1 MSDPYSAVWAIDER
15 DFPRGGAAAE
25 VLRFVQ
31 RYAILAPSGHN
42 GQPWSF
48 RIGQDVLQVRAD
60 RSRALPMVDPCDRE
74 MLISCAATIHL
85 TRVALEHFG
94 YHPAIT
100 LLPDPADPDLLATI
114 HPGRRAAPPAD
125 RALFDAI
132 LARHSNRYPYQ
143 ARPVTGEHI
152 ARLAAAA
159 AAEGAWLQPVT
170 DPATITAA
178 AALIAAGDRV
188 KWRDPQFRH
197 ELADR
202 LVPNRGHRR
211 DGMPGYAFGIPGPIA
226 RLAPAVIRHADL
238 GRLRASADRKLALAT
253 PCLAV
258 IGTSRDDPPAWLA
271 AGQAMSAVL
280 LQATAD
286 GLATSF
292 LSQAI
297 EVEALRP
304 RLAALTGHDGHP
316 QLLLRVG
323 YPRRPA
329 PPAPRC
335 PLDDVLAPFAL
346 AGSPVAAAQPRAG
359 APR

>member
-1 MSDPYSAVWAIDER
+1 MTDPYSAVWAIDER
-15 DFPRGGAAAE
+15 DFPSGGSASE
-25 VLRFVQ
+25 VLRFAQ

-42 GQPWSF
+42 GQPWRF
-48 RIGQDVLQVRAD
+48 HIGQDVLQVRAD
-60 RSRALPMVDPCDRE
+60 RTRALPMVDPCDRE
-74 MLISCAATIHL
+74 MHISCAATMHL

-94 YHPAIT
+94 YQPAIT

-114 HPGRRAAPPAD
+114 RPGRRAAPPAS

-132 LARHSNRYPYQ
+132 LTRHSNRYPYQ
-143 ARPVTGEHI
+143 ARPLPGEFI

-159 AAEGAWLQPVT
+159 ATEGAWLQPVT
-170 DPATITAA
+170 DAA
-178 AALIAAGDRV
+178 AIGAAAGLIADGDRV
-188 KWRDPQFRH
+188 KWRDPHFRR
-197 ELADR
+197 ELAER
-202 LVPNRGHRR
+202 LVPNRGRRR
-211 DGMPGYAFGIPGPIA
+211 DGMPGYAFGIPGPFA
-226 RLAPAVIRHADL
+226 RLAPAMIRHADL
-238 GRLRASADRKLALAT
+238 GWLRASADRKLALAT
-253 PCLAV
+253 PCLAI

-304 RLAALTGHDGHP
+304 RLAALTGRNGHP

-323 YPRRPA
+323 FPRRPA
-329 PPAPRC
+329 RPAPRR
-335 PLDDVLAPFAL
+335 PLDDVLAPPAP
-346 AGSPVAAAQPRAG
+346 ARSPTATARPKTGTFR
-359 APR
+359 